1 MKNNY
6 LICSLLFT
14 TGMQNAWGAQAT
26 NHKTNPDKTKPN
38 IILILCDDMGFSDL
52 SCYGGEV
59 HTPNIDSWR
68 KTEYVSAS
76 LRTQGA
82 VVPAELLC

>member
-59 HTPNIDSWR
+59 HTPNIDFLAE
-68 KTEYVSAS
+68 TEYVSAS

>member
-59 HTPNIDSWR
+59 HTPNIDFLA
-68 KTEYVSAS
+68 EYVSAS

>member
-14 TGMQNAWGAQAT
+14 TGMQNAWGVQAT

-52 SCYGGEV
+52 SCYGGV
-59 HTPNIDSWR
+59 
-68 KTEYVSAS
+68 
-76 LRTQGA
+76 
-82 VVPAELLC
+82 